1 MPKARPKLGLCQLLK
16 SQICPIPTGP
26 QLRSS
31 HCRNTLCFKD
41 NDSHLQSPHGGGH
54 LASPILPPQ
63 LCLYSYVVPD
73 QCKIYL
79 PSLAQEFWIYT
90 ALTGDKDTW
99 SGIRISQN
107 KTRKGKL
114 GIRMMMLIQGSKTGL
129 DSERNAA
136 AEWETQGSWAPSL
149 WNVRQVH
156 SESKKY
162 RFSISLWKYNKKISF
177 MVLIIEEKLRE
188 QPTSF
193 AGSSSV
199 PPWILLFP
207 QSDHFIPWLL
217 SLRARQL
224 AKWTS
229 MLHIY
234 ICSLKAGAKGCSL
247 RQLPSPHTHT
257 MAAH

>member
-1 MPKARPKLGLCQLLK
+1 MSAIEKSNMPNSYWSSA
-16 SQICPIPTGP
+16 TG
-26 QLRSS
+26 

-41 NDSHLQSPHGGGH
+41 NDSHLQSPYGGGH

-79 PSLAQEFWIYT
+79 HSLAQEFWIYT

-99 SGIRISQN
+99 SGIRISQS
-107 KTRKGKL
+107 KTCKGKL

-129 DSERNAA
+129 GSERNAA
-136 AEWETQGSWAPSL
+136 AERETQGSWAPGL

-162 RFSISLWKYNKKISF
+162 CFSISLWKYNKKISF
-177 MVLIIEEKLRE
+177 MALIIEEKLRE

-207 QSDHFIPWLL
+207 QSDH
-217 SLRARQL
+217 S
-224 AKWTS
+224 S
-229 MLHIY
+229 H
-234 ICSLKAGAKGCSL
+234 GCSHSGPDNW
-247 RQLPSPHTHT
+247 PSGHPCCIFT
-257 MAAH
+257 